1 MLQCPSINASSAS
14 SSIPGAA
21 GNSTDG
27 SPSSSVQQSPT
38 FNLTQAYL
46 SIQTTSYHEI
56 LSRIRILDPHYRNHD
71 QNQVEQQVEEIN
83 EDKDPDQLLLSQLLR
98 PNRESVKQALRLVK
112 VNSLSDLFSTSFDH
126 SEKTTNLCLQLL
138 KSLFCIRTLYAPV
151 CELLDNFPLDHHSVT
166 QSQCDNAFEVFLQFD
181 SLHNPFHSP
190 DSRKFHEMH
199 RCFSDLKQ
207 KLDKNLQKSRSRV
220 CFLRY
225 ATAGSS
231 VCIIGTAVG
240 VTIATVGVAT
250 HAIFAIFA
258 GPLCTACFPR
268 ALTKK
273 ELANA
278 AQLDAARKG
287 AYVLNKC
294 LDTIDRLVARLCTAI
309 EGDKQLVR
317 LGLGGGKE
325 KHSIQEVVKQLRKNQ
340 PNFASLLKDL
350 EEHICLCFK
359 TVIWARTLL
368 LDEINPHQTP
378 CP

>member
-1 MLQCPSINASSAS
+1 M
-14 SSIPGAA
+14 
-21 GNSTDG
+21 
-27 SPSSSVQQSPT
+27 
-38 FNLTQAYL
+38 
-46 SIQTTSYHEI
+46 
-56 LSRIRILDPHYRNHD
+56 SRIRILDSHYRNHD

-83 EDKDPDQLLLSQLLR
+83 EDKDPDQLLLSQVLR
-98 PNRESVKQALRLVK
+98 PNRESVKEALRLVK

-166 QSQCDNAFEVFLQFD
+166 QLQCDNAFEVFLQFD

-207 KLDKNLQKSRSRV
+207 KLDKNLQKSRSRA
-220 CFLRY
+220 CFLQY

-231 VCIIGTAVG
+231 VCFIGTAVG

-368 LDEINPHQTP
+368 LDEINLHQTP
-378 CP
+378 SP

>member
-1 MLQCPSINASSAS
+1 MLQCPSIKSSSAS

-46 SIQTTSYHEI
+46 SIHTTSYHEI

-83 EDKDPDQLLLSQLLR
+83 EDKDPDQLFLSQVLR
-98 PNRESVKQALRLVK
+98 PNRESVKEALHLVK

-151 CELLDNFPLDHHSVT
+151 CELLDNFPLDHQSVT

-309 EGDKQLVR
+309 DGDKQLVR

>member
-14 SSIPGAA
+14 SSIPA

-83 EDKDPDQLLLSQLLR
+83 EDKDPDQLLLSQLLL
-98 PNRESVKQALRLVK
+98 PNRESVKEALRLVK

-190 DSRKFHEMH
+190 DSRKFHETH

-250 HAIFAIFA
+250 HVIFAIFA